1 MFEEWKECRMAKA
14 VVEEIR
20 AVRSSQ
26 ACQARLSLEKALR
39 SVIGPRCVWGF
50 RVRSPG
56 FKFTFHP
63 FVVK

>member
-1 MFEEWKECRMAKA
+1 MAKA

-20 AVRSSQ
+20 AVQSLQ
-26 ACQARLSLEKALR
+26 ACQARLSLEKVSR
-39 SVIGPRCVWGF
+39 SIVRPCCVWGF

-63 FVVK
+63 FLVM

>member
-1 MFEEWKECRMAKA
+1 MDKA

-20 AVRSSQ
+20 AVWSSQ
-26 ACQARLSLEKALR
+26 ACQARLSLEKASR
-39 SVIGPRCVWGF
+39 SVIQGF

-63 FVVK
+63 FLVK